1 MGSASVAVSVGGIVN
16 NRRVF
21 PQLPGADH
29 MRHTQDLGRN
39 AFSRGQPEHGAD
51 LADDLERLVALH
63 GAETIAAVIVEPVAG
78 STGVLI
84 PPKGYLERLRATASK
99 HGVLLIFDEVIT
111 GFGRLGAPFAADY
124 FRVKPDLISTAKGL
138 TNGCVPMGAVFAN
151 RVIHDRSYDRTGI
164 RNRAVPWLHVFG
176 SSVGC
181 AAGLATLEIYIEE
194 MLLTR
199 GAELATQWQEAIH
212 SLRGL
217 SNVIDIRTIGL
228 IAGIELAP
236 REGQP
241 GARAY
246 ETFVKAF
253 EKNVLIRFTGDVPAL
268 SPPLILE
275 FDQIDQIVST
285 LRSVLAELY

>member
-1 MGSASVAVSVGGIVN
+1 MVVLGALGGW
-16 NRRVF
+16 R
-21 PQLPGADH
+21 
-29 MRHTQDLGRN
+29 GRN
-39 AFSRGQPEHGAD
+39 PFGGYWWGPWGFPGRGYSFQGLPW
-51 LADDLERLVALH
+51 
-63 GAETIAAVIVEPVAG
+63 T
-78 STGVLI
+78 S
-84 PPKGYLERLRATASK
+84 RATASK

-138 TNGCVPMGAVFAN
+138 TNGCVRMGAVFAN
-151 RVIHDRSYDRTGI
+151 RVIRDALMTGPESVI
-164 RNRAVPWLHVFG
+164 ELFHGYTYSGHP
-176 SSVGC
+176 VGC

-199 GAELATQWQEAIH
+199 GAELAPQWQEAIH

-253 EKNVLIRFTGDVPAL
+253 EKNVLIVSPATSL
-268 SPPLILE
+268 PSRRRSFWSSIRSIRSSP
-275 FDQIDQIVST
+275 
-285 LRSVLAELY
+285 RSAVF

>member
-1 MGSASVAVSVGGIVN
+1 MTG
-16 NRRVF
+16 
-21 PQLPGADH
+21 
-29 MRHTQDLGRN
+29 
-39 AFSRGQPEHGAD
+39 PEILIELFHGYTCSG
-51 LADDLERLVALH
+51 H
-63 GAETIAAVIVEPVAG
+63 P
-78 STGVLI
+78 
-84 PPKGYLERLRATASK
+84 
-99 HGVLLIFDEVIT
+99 
-111 GFGRLGAPFAADY
+111 
-124 FRVKPDLISTAKGL
+124 
-138 TNGCVPMGAVFAN
+138 
-151 RVIHDRSYDRTGI
+151 
-164 RNRAVPWLHVFG
+164 
-176 SSVGC
+176 VGC

-199 GAELATQWQEAIH
+199 SAELAIQWQEPIH

-253 EKNVLIRFTGDVPAL
+253 EKNVLICFTGDVLAL

-285 LRSVLAELY
+285 LRSVLAELR